1 MPSPSLALAWKESR
15 LARDVVFLVVAGH
28 AVLVIAR
35 RLAIAAGV
43 TSVQDFAW
51 LADPATACPLVA
63 FWVAMFAAAM
73 LFAGERRQGT
83 WGWHALLPVAWWH
96 VLAVKLAVIV
106 AAGLGAAACA
116 RLVCLVPGGLTGD
129 GLTGGAGVADVLPFS
144 TLEQAVIVSL
154 VAMSLV
160 CVTCLAGLFVAEPL
174 LAVVSSVGWHLMW
187 FALLGAVVGWLERSL
202 PGWQSPLAG
211 GEPAGH
217 ARVLVMLVAVCPL
230 VIGTV
235 ALPSVFRRAWCRAD
249 ERHAVAD
256 TAVAIGAAGEAVP
269 FIAAVQDRTEGWRS
283 WRPPAGWWALAWSS
297 LELTWTAPLVGV
309 AAGLSTAATA
319 AALARLGP
327 RSDGSDAWDTA
338 LTVGGF
344 IAPVVTIVLAALQ
357 AIGGDQASGRVP
369 WPAERGL
376 SPWKILVAR
385 ALPMLAVVVGL
396 GAIALLGLLPNER
409 FGSLAALP
417 IGWVLFAAVTGFLGG
432 IHCLATA
439 MVWRSSL
446 LAFAAGLVAALCSG
460 IVWIVG
466 MSHVGRSPA
475 LLAGF
480 GDARFTPVASLASW
494 ALPLLLPLIPLVLV
508 RPWLRDDRALLKL
521 RWGAALVVLHAMWL
535 AGCHAL
541 S

>member
-28 AVLVIAR
+28 AALVIAR
-35 RLAIAAGV
+35 RLSIAVGM
-43 TSVQDFAW
+43 TTVQDFAW
-51 LADPATACPLVA
+51 VADPATACPLVA

-73 LFAGERRQGT
+73 LFAGERRRGT
-83 WGWHALLPVAWWH
+83 WGWHALLPVAWWN

-106 AAGLGAAACA
+106 AAGLGAAACGW
-116 RLVCLVPGGLTGD
+116 LVCLVAGGLPD
-129 GLTGGAGVADVLPFS
+129 GAGVADWLPFPAA
-144 TLEQAVIVSL
+144 EQAVIASI

-160 CVTCLAGLFVAEPL
+160 CLTCLTGLFVAEPF

-187 FALLGAVVGWLERSL
+187 FALCGTVVSWLERSL

-211 GEPAGH
+211 GAPAGH
-217 ARVLVMLVAVCPL
+217 ARVLVMLVAGCPL
-230 VIGTV
+230 VIGIA

-249 ERHAVAD
+249 ERDGVAD
-256 TAVAIGAAGEAVP
+256 SAVAIGAIGDAVP
-269 FIAAVQDRTEGWRS
+269 FIAAMQDRTEGWRS
-283 WRPPAGWWALAWSS
+283 WRSPAGWWALAWNS
-297 LELTWTAPLVGV
+297 LELTWTAPVFGV
-309 AAGLSTAATA
+309 AAGVSTAATA

-327 RSDGSDAWDTA
+327 RSDGSDAWDTT
-338 LTVGGF
+338 LTVVGF
-344 IAPVVTIVLAALQ
+344 ITPVVTIVLAALQ

-369 WPAERGL
+369 WPAERGV
-376 SPWKILVAR
+376 SPWKVLAAR

-460 IVWIVG
+460 AVLVVGWRPIVESSPFV
-466 MSHVGRSPA
+466 PA
-475 LLAGF
+475 LGEAQVVLRVVWQYVFPILLA
-480 GDARFTPVASLASW
+480 V
-494 ALPLLLPLIPLVLV
+494 IPLVLV

-521 RWGAALVVLHAMWL
+521 RWGAAFVVLHAVWL
-535 AGCHAL
+535 AGCYAL
-541 S
+541 A

>member
-15 LARDVVFLVVAGH
+15 LARDVVLLVVAGH
-28 AVLVIAR
+28 AALVIAR

-43 TSVQDFAW
+43 TTVQDFAW

-83 WGWHALLPVAWWH
+83 WGWHALLPVAWWN
-96 VLAVKLAVIV
+96 VLAVKLTVIV
-106 AAGLGAAACA
+106 AAGFAAAA
-116 RLVCLVPGGLTGD
+116 GAGLVCLVAGGLPD
-129 GLTGGAGVADVLPFS
+129 GAGVADVLPFPA
-144 TLEQAVIVSL
+144 LEQAVIAGL

-174 LAVVSSVGWHLMW
+174 LAVVASVGWHLMW
-187 FALLGAVVGWLERSL
+187 FALLGAVGSWLGRSL
-202 PGWQSPLAG
+202 PGWQSPFAG

-217 ARVLVMLVAVCPL
+217 ARVLVMLVAGCPL
-230 VIGTV
+230 VIGTA
-235 ALPSVFRRAWCRAD
+235 ALPSVFRRAWRRAD
-249 ERHAVAD
+249 ERDGVAD
-256 TAVAIGAAGEAVP
+256 SAVAIGGLGETVP
-269 FIAAVQDRTEGWRS
+269 FIAAVQSRTEGWRP
-283 WRPPAGWWALAWSS
+283 WRSPAGWWALAWSS
-297 LELTWTAPLVGV
+297 LELTWTAPLIGV
-309 AAGLSTAATA
+309 AAGVSTAATA

-327 RSDGSDAWDTA
+327 RSDSSDAWDTA
-338 LTVGGF
+338 ITVGGF

-376 SPWKILVAR
+376 SPWKVLAAR
-385 ALPMLAVVVGL
+385 ALPMLVFVVVL
-396 GAIALLGLLPNER
+396 GAVALVGLLPNER
-409 FGSLAALP
+409 FHSLAALP
-417 IGWVLFAAVTGFLGG
+417 IGWVLFAAATGFLGG

-439 MVWRSSL
+439 MVWRSTL

-460 IVWIVG
+460 IVWIAG

-480 GDARFTPVASLASW
+480 GDARFTPLASLVSW
-494 ALPLLLPLIPLVLV
+494 ALPPLLLLIPLVLV
-508 RPWLRDDRALLKL
+508 RPWLRDDRALLKV
-521 RWGAALVVLHAMWL
+521 RWGAAFVVLHAVWL
-535 AGCHAL
+535 AGCYTLA
-541 S
+541 

>member
-15 LARDVVFLVVAGH
+15 LARDVALLVVAGH
-28 AVLVIAR
+28 AALVIAR

-43 TSVQDFAW
+43 TTVQDFAW
-51 LADPATACPLVA
+51 LVDPATACPLVA

-83 WGWHALLPVAWWH
+83 WGWHALLPVAWWN

-116 RLVCLVPGGLTGD
+116 WPVCLVPGGPTAS
-129 GLTGGAGVADVLPFS
+129 AGVADLLPFPA
-144 TLEQAVIVSL
+144 LEQAVIVSL
-154 VAMSLV
+154 VVMSLV
-160 CVTCLAGLFVAEPL
+160 CLTCLAGLFVAEPL
-174 LAVVSSVGWHLMW
+174 LAVVASVGWHLMW
-187 FALLGAVVGWLERSL
+187 FSLLGAVVSWLERAL
-202 PGWQSPLAG
+202 PGWQSPFAG
-211 GEPAGH
+211 GEPAGP
-217 ARVLVMLVAVCPL
+217 ARVLFILVAVCPL
-230 VIGTV
+230 VIGIA

-249 ERHAVAD
+249 ERHGVAD
-256 TAVAIGAAGEAVP
+256 GTVAIGAVGEAVP
-269 FIAAVQDRTEGWRS
+269 FIAAAQDRTEGWRS
-283 WRPPAGWWALAWSS
+283 WRSPAGWWALAWSS
-297 LELTWTAPLVGV
+297 LELTWTAPLIGV
-309 AAGLSTAATA
+309 AAGVSTAATA
-319 AALARLGP
+319 ALLTRLAP
-327 RSDGSDAWDTA
+327 RSDGSDPWDTA

-376 SPWKILVAR
+376 SPWKILAAR
-385 ALPMLAVVVGL
+385 AFPMLAVVVGL
-396 GAIALLGLLPNER
+396 GTIALLGLLPNER

-417 IGWVLFAAVTGFLGG
+417 ISWVLFAAATGFLGG

-460 IVWIVG
+460 AVWVVG
-466 MSHVGRSPA
+466 KVPLFESS
-475 LLAGF
+475 LLVPGLGETHAVLGAIWPYVF
-480 GDARFTPVASLASW
+480 PV
-494 ALPLLLPLIPLVLV
+494 LLPLIPLVLV

-521 RWGAALVVLHAMWL
+521 RWGAAFVVFHSMWL
-535 AGCHAL
+535 AGCYAL
-541 S
+541 A